1 MTAALRPRVAGACAA
16 AVVLCMF
23 LPWTTEGGET
33 LRGVEVGEGRLIL
46 LTGIATVLL
55 IRFGNRAS
63 WITAGFAAA
72 VMWRR
77 VLVAPAEV
85 DVGAGPKIGT
95 MAASVAVILLVWNML
110 AEVRPDNGFDLNEV
124 AIVDRF

>member
-23 LPWTTEGGET
+23 LPWTTEGDEM
-33 LRGVEVGEGRLIL
+33 LRGIQVGEGQLML
-46 LTGIATVLL
+46 LAGVATVVFV
-55 IRFGNRAS
+55 RFGNRAS

-77 VLVAPAEV
+77 VLVAPVEV
-85 DVGAGPKIGT
+85 DVGFGPKLGAL
-95 MAASVAVILLVWNML
+95 AASVAVILLVWNMF
-110 AEVRPDNGFDLNEV
+110 AEIRPDNR
-124 AIVDRF
+124 A

>member
-33 LRGVEVGEGRLIL
+33 LRGVQVGEGQLMIL
-46 LTGIATVLL
+46 AGVATVVLV
-55 IRFGNRAS
+55 RFGNRAS
-63 WITAGFAAA
+63 WIPAGFAAA

-85 DVGAGPKIGT
+85 DVGSGPKLGT
-95 MAASVAVILLVWNML
+95 MAASVAVILLVWNMF
-110 AEVRPDNGFDLNEV
+110 AEVRSDNR
-124 AIVDRF
+124 A

>member
-1 MTAALRPRVAGACAA
+1 MTAALRPRLAGACAA

-33 LRGVEVGEGRLIL
+33 LRGVEVGEGRLML
-46 LTGIATVLL
+46 LAGVVTVLL
-55 IRFGNRAS
+55 VRLGSRAS
-63 WITAGFAAA
+63 WISAGFAAA

-77 VLVAPAEV
+77 VLVAPVEV
-85 DVGAGPKIGT
+85 DVGIGPKLGT

-110 AEVRPDNGFDLNEV
+110 AEVRPDNRV
-124 AIVDRF
+124 

>member
-1 MTAALRPRVAGACAA
+1 MTAALRPRLAGACAA

-33 LRGVEVGEGRLIL
+33 LRGVEVAEGRLML
-46 LTGIATVLL
+46 LAGVVTVLL
-55 IRFGNRAS
+55 LRLGNRAS
-63 WITAGFAAA
+63 WIAAGFAAA

-77 VLVAPAEV
+77 VLATSAEV
-85 DVGAGPKIGT
+85 DVGIGPKLGT

-110 AEVRPDNGFDLNEV
+110 AEVRPDNRV
-124 AIVDRF
+124 